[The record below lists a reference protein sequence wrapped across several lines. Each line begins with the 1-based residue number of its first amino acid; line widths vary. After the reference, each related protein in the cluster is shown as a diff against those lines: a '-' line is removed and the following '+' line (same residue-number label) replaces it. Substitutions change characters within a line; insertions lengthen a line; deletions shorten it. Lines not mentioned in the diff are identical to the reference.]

1 MQVEK
6 VLRGVSLM
14 NTIRVGIVGLGR
26 LGKVHAKN
34 LAFAVPGAQL
44 TAACSIVPA
53 ELDFA
58 KNELGITNTFS
69 EFGDMLNSDI
79 DAVAIVTTS
88 GLHCGQIAQAL
99 DAGKHVFCEK
109 PLGVNVEE
117 CKLAEK
123 AVEKHP
129 DKVFFLGF
137 MRRFDPSYAYAME
150 KIKAGAIGKP
160 YMVKATGIDPE
171 ALVQGAIKF
180 APTSGGIFIDM
191 AIHDID
197 LMRWFLGE
205 DPVEVYAAG
214 ATFKHPEFKDAKDD
228 ETGVA
233 MYKCASGA
241 IGFVH
246 VGRTAAHGYHVETE
260 VVGTE
265 GTLRISPIPEKN
277 LTMIYDTNGARY
289 ECVGGFPERFAQAY
303 QLEMKEF
310 IDCIIEGR
318 KPNVTVYD
326 GTKSTQIAFA
336 TTQSYKD
343 SKPLNINY

>member
-1 MQVEK
+1 MVK
-6 VLRGVSLM
+6 
-14 NTIRVGIVGLGR
+14 VGIAGLGR

-34 LAFAVPGAQL
+34 LCVGVDGAQL
-44 TAACSIVPA
+44 VAACSIVPA
-53 ELDFA
+53 ELEFA
-58 KNELGITNTFS
+58 KENLKVEQTFTDFD
-69 EFGDMLNSDI
+69 EMLKSDI

-88 GLHCGQIAQAL
+88 GLHCGQIAKAL

-109 PLGVNVEE
+109 PLGVTVEE
-117 CKLAEK
+117 CKMAEA
-123 AVEKHP
+123 AVERHP
-129 DKVFFLGF
+129 EKVFFLGF

-150 KIKAGAIGKP
+150 KIKSGVIGKP

-214 ATFKHPEFKDAKDD
+214 ATFKHPEFKAANDD

-246 VGRTAAHGYHVETE
+246 VGRTAPHGYHVETE
-260 VVGTE
+260 IVGTE
-265 GTLRISPIPEKN
+265 GTLRISPVPEKN
-277 LTMIYDTNGARY
+277 LCMIYDIHGAVK

-303 QLEMKEF
+303 QLELQEF
-310 IDCIIEGR
+310 INCIREGR

-336 TTQSYKD
+336 TTKAYQTG
-343 SKPLNINY
+343 KPLAIEY